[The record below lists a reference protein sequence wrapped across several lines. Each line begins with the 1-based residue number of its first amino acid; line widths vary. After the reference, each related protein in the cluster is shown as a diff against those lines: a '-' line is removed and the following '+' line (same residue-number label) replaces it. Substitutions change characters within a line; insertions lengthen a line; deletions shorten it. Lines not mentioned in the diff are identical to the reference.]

1 MKPSALLKYWSNRP
15 LNKNQFLA
23 MIHRDYNII
32 QTTDTWQE
40 KTRLGVTS
48 NPKTNPTLLMDY
60 LYQSQGQLP
69 AVVEYSQ
76 KEIDSYRGTGEKLRP
91 NAIEYLI
98 YSSHDTGWP
107 GPIGEID
114 TSRNPRAPLDILAPR
129 YITSDMTEQQ
139 YDALCSGWGCSG
151 ISNYGEDGIE
161 IEFERLM
168 VRVWEDE
175 QQWASANYSLRAY
188 LQNVAG
194 CPLDTAEVY
203 GYMLYK
209 TEEYIQLEYR
219 KSSIQ
224 SLNYPPTGDVV

>member
-1 MKPSALLKYWSNRP
+1 MKPTNLLKYWSNRP
-15 LNKNQFLA
+15 LDKNQFLA
-23 MIHRDYNII
+23 MIHRDYNIVFSK
-32 QTTDTWQE
+32 DTA
-40 KTRLGVTS
+40 
-48 NPKTNPTLLMDY
+48 LLMDY

-69 AVVEYSQ
+69 AVVEFSQ
-76 KEIDSYRGTGEKLRP
+76 KEIDENNTFTENYITIIKF
-91 NAIEYLI
+91 LI
-98 YSSHDTGWP
+98 YSSHDTG

-114 TSRNPRAPLDILAPR
+114 TSLNPRAPSDITAPR

-139 YDALCSGWGCSG
+139 SDTLCSGWECTG
-151 ISNYGEDGIE
+151 ISNYEDGGEEGIE

-194 CPLDTAEVY
+194 GPLDTAEVY

-209 TEEYIQLEYR
+209 TQEYIQLEYR

-224 SLNYPPTGDVV
+224 SLNYPPR

>member
-1 MKPSALLKYWSNRP
+1 MKPTNLLNYWSNRP
-15 LNKNQFLA
+15 LDKNQFLA

-69 AVVEYSQ
+69 AVIEFTDMEV
-76 KEIDSYRGTGEKLRP
+76 INDLDLMP

-98 YSSHDTGWP
+98 YYSHDTGWP

-114 TSRNPRAPLDILAPR
+114 TSRNPRAPLDIIAPR
-129 YITSDMTEQQ
+129 YITSDM
-139 YDALCSGWGCSG
+139 DSKWWNNNKLCSGWECTG
-151 ISNYGEDGIE
+151 ISNYGEEGLE

-194 CPLDTAEVY
+194 GPLDTAEVY
-203 GYMLYK
+203 GYVLYK
-209 TEEYIQLEYR
+209 TTEYIQLEYR
-219 KSSIQ
+219 RSSIQ

>member
-1 MKPSALLKYWSNRP
+1 
-15 LNKNQFLA
+15 
-23 MIHRDYNII
+23 
-32 QTTDTWQE
+32 
-40 KTRLGVTS
+40 
-48 NPKTNPTLLMDY
+48 MDY

-69 AVVEYSQ
+69 AVVEFSQ
-76 KEIDSYRGTGEKLRP
+76 KEIDDDTYYKNINKI
-91 NAIEYLI
+91 NAIKYLI
-98 YSSHDTGWP
+98 YSSHDTGC
-107 GPIGEID
+107 PIGEID
-114 TSRNPRAPLDILAPR
+114 TSRNPRAPLDIIAPR

-139 YDALCSGWGCSG
+139 YDTLCSGWECTG

-194 CPLDTAEVY
+194 GPLDTAEVY
-203 GYMLYK
+203 GYVLYK
-209 TEEYIQLEYR
+209 TTEYIQLEYR

-224 SLNYPPTGDVV
+224 SLNYPPR

>member
-1 MKPSALLKYWSNRP
+1 
-15 LNKNQFLA
+15 
-23 MIHRDYNII
+23 MIYRDYNIVNNN
-32 QTTDTWQE
+32 T
-40 KTRLGVTS
+40 
-48 NPKTNPTLLMDY
+48 TLLMDY

-69 AVVEYSQ
+69 AVVEFSQ
-76 KEIDSYRGTGEKLRP
+76 KDIDGEELKP

-98 YSSHDTGWP
+98 YSSHDTGC
-107 GPIGEID
+107 PIGEID
-114 TSRNPRAPLDILAPR
+114 TSRNPRAPLDIIAPR

-139 YDALCSGWGCSG
+139 YVTLCSGWECTG
-151 ISNYGEDGIE
+151 ISTYGEDGIE

-175 QQWASANYSLRAY
+175 QQWGSANYSLRAY

-194 CPLDTAEVY
+194 GPLDTAEVY